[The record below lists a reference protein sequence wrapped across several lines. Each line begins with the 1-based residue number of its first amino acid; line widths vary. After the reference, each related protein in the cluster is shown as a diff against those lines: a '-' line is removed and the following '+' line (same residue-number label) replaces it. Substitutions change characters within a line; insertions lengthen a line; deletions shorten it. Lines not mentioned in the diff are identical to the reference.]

1 MVHCGIILLFCCCIK
16 MLAFIFLTAVYAL
29 YFSLVLGVEIIQVED
44 VAPSSQGK
52 VYVKG
57 GQSKPKIGKRH
68 GYIMLITFFVFDNI
82 VVIYITE

>member
-1 MVHCGIILLFCCCIK
+1 MVVHCGIILLFCCCIK

-29 YFSLVLGVEIIQVED
+29 YFSLVLGAESILVED

-57 GQSKPKIGKRH
+57 GQSKQKAGKRH
-68 GYIMLITFFVFDNI
+68 GYIMLITFFVFSI
-82 VVIYITE
+82 M